1 MIRAVVSPED
11 LQAAAFDAAQR
22 VRAGEIGRAE
32 AVDTMWDRAIGGGL
46 VLRHGEDAVQAWI
59 SGPFSMID
67 HEMGYATS
75 ALSEDFTTVLDDD
88 ASNNELDTRAL
99 AHASTLPRVAAI
111 GLERFLKMNIP
122 PRTMMLTP
130 WLPTQ
135 GLAMIHA
142 PRGTGKSRMAH
153 GIAYAIATGSGFLRW
168 TAPQPKRVLLL
179 DGEMPAATLQ
189 EMLRATT
196 QASQRSLPEP
206 DFFRVAAADLAPD
219 GLPDLA
225 NPAAQQFYADIV
237 ADADLVLG
245 DNLSTLCRSLKE
257 NDADSWTPVQSWGLS
272 LRRAGKSLLWIHH
285 DGKSG
290 NQRGTTRKEDVLDT
304 VIALR
309 RPPDYLAEQGAR
321 FEVRFEKSRGFH
333 GPDVEP
339 FETRLI
345 GDQWA
350 INPIKTGDDLATIQ
364 ALRKQGMSIRDI
376 AERTGL
382 SKSTISNRLK
392 LPDDDE

>member
-1 MIRAVVSPED
+1 MRPIHSLED
-11 LQAAAFDAAQR
+11 LGNAACDAALLIRGGDLSTAQAGDDLWDMAVGSGLLDKYGPETVQAA
-22 VRAGEIGRAE
+22 IGS
-32 AVDTMWDRAIGGGL
+32 GL
-46 VLRHGEDAVQAWI
+46 RTIVNPELN
-59 SGPFSMID
+59 
-67 HEMGYATS
+67 
-75 ALSEDFTTVLDDD
+75 D
-88 ASNNELDTRAL
+88 ASAPSNGGPAARQIEDELDARAL
-99 AHASTLPRVAAI
+99 EHTSTLPRVAAI

-135 GLAMIHA
+135 GLAMVHA
-142 PRGTGKSRMAH
+142 PRGTGKTRMVH
-153 GIAYAIATGSGFLRW
+153 GVAYAIGTGSGFLRW

-206 DFFRVAAADLAPD
+206 DFFRIAAADLAPD

-237 ADADLVLG
+237 ADADLVVG

-257 NDADSWTPVQSWGLS
+257 NDADSWTPVQSWALS

-321 FEVRFEKSRGFH
+321 FEVHFEKSRGFH
-333 GPDVEP
+333 GPDAEP
-339 FETRLI
+339 FETRLL

-350 INPIKTGDDLATIQ
+350 ISPIKTGDDLATIQ
-364 ALRKQGMSIRDI
+364 ALRKQGLSIRDI
-376 AERTGL
+376 ADRTGIP
-382 SKSTISNRLK
+382 KSTVQDRLNG
-392 LPDDDE
+392 EE

>member
-32 AVDTMWDRAIGGGL
+32 AVDAMWDRAIGGGL

-99 AHASTLPRVAAI
+99 AHTSTLPRVAAI
-111 GLERFLKMNIP
+111 GLERFLRMNIP
-122 PRTMMLTP
+122 LRTMMLTP

-179 DGEMPAATLQ
+179 DGEMPTATLQ

-196 QASQRSLPEP
+196 QASQRSLPKP

-290 NQRGTTRKEDVLDT
+290 NQRGTTRKEV
-304 VIALR
+304 
-309 RPPDYLAEQGAR
+309 AEQGAR
-321 FEVRFEKSRGFH
+321 FEVHFEKSRGFH
-333 GPDVEP
+333 GPDAEP
-339 FETRLI
+339 FETRLV

-350 INPIKTGDDLATIQ
+350 INPIKTGDDLDTLK

-376 AERTGL
+376 ADRTGIP
-382 SKSTISNRLK
+382 KSTVARRLGLEGDK
-392 LPDDDE
+392 E